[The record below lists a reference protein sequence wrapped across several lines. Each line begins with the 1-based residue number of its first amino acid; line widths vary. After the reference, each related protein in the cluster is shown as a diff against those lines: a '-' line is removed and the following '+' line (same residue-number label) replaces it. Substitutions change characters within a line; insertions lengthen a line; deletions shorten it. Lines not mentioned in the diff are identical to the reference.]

1 MPAANAIPVQIKK
14 LDPDAVVPEYR
25 KPGDAGFDLHALR
38 RVEIPAGQ
46 AAIVPTGLAFA
57 IPEGF
62 EMQVRMRSGAALKT
76 PLIVA
81 NAPGT
86 IDSGYRG
93 EVGIIVRNL
102 GREPYAVE
110 QGERIAQGV
119 VAPVCRAEFDLVGE
133 LPSSERGS
141 GGYGSTGSR

>member
-1 MPAANAIPVQIKK
+1 MPAKNAIPVQIKK
-14 LDPDAVVPEYR
+14 LDPDAVVPEYK

-86 IDSGYRG
+86 IDAGYRG
-93 EVGIIVRNL
+93 EVGIIVRNV
-102 GREPYAVE
+102 GSEPYAVE

-119 VAPVCRAEFDLVGE
+119 VAPVCHAEFALVDE
-133 LPSSERGS
+133 LPASERGA

>member
-14 LDPDAVVPEYR
+14 LDPDAVVPEYK

-62 EMQVRMRSGAALKT
+62 EMQVRMRSGAALGK
-76 PLIVA
+76 
-81 NAPGT
+81 
-86 IDSGYRG
+86 
-93 EVGIIVRNL
+93 
-102 GREPYAVE
+102 
-110 QGERIAQGV
+110 
-119 VAPVCRAEFDLVGE
+119 
-133 LPSSERGS
+133 
-141 GGYGSTGSR
+141 